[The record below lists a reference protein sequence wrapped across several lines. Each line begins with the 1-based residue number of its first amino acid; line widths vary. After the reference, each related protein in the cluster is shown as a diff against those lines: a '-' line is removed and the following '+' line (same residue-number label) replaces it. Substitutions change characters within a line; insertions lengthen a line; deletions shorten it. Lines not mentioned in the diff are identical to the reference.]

1 MSVVEFLLRVL
12 SELKPLLPCM
22 ATAIVL
28 TVVVLV
34 FLLLYSRN
42 IRVDSRRFRLAGL
55 FFGLNG
61 RCSLRLACAWLKLI
75 FMLVFVLGF
84 QKLSLLHYLML
95 LIPGVLS
102 ALCAGGIGRGISSL
116 LWLALQT
123 VGLLSVNLICGY
135 IRDLSGTAGFFLIY
149 AAMGL
154 FLILFIVYL
163 FLNEV
168 NSISVQRDAAASQVW
183 MRDGE

>member
-22 ATAIVL
+22 TAAAVLTAIA
-28 TVVVLV
+28 LV

-42 IRVDSRRFRLAGL
+42 IWVDSHRFRLAGL

-75 FMLVFVLGF
+75 FLLVFVLGF
-84 QKLSLLHYLML
+84 QKLGLLHYLVF
-95 LIPGVLS
+95 LIPGIIS
-102 ALCAGGIGRGISSL
+102 ALCAGGIGGRISSL
-116 LWLALQT
+116 LWLVLQG

-135 IRDLSGTAGFFLIY
+135 IRDLSGTAGFLLIY

-154 FLILFIVYL
+154 FLILFSVYL

-168 NSISVQRDAAASQVW
+168 NSISVQRDVAAPQVW
-183 MRDGE
+183 TQDEE

>member
-12 SELKPLLPCM
+12 LELKPLLPCM
-22 ATAIVL
+22 TAAIVL
-28 TVVVLV
+28 TVAVLV

-42 IRVDSRRFRLAGL
+42 IWVDSHRFRLAGL

-75 FMLVFVLGF
+75 FLLVFVLGF

-95 LIPGVLS
+95 LIPGTLS
-102 ALCAGGIGRGISSL
+102 ALCAGSIGGRIGSL

-154 FLILFIVYL
+154 FLILFSVYL

-168 NSISVQRDAAASQVW
+168 NAISAQRDVTAPQIWTQDV
-183 MRDGE
+183 E

>member
-12 SELKPLLPCM
+12 LELKPLLPCM
-22 ATAIVL
+22 TAAVGLTAIA
-28 TVVVLV
+28 LV

-42 IRVDSRRFRLAGL
+42 VWVDSRRFRLAGL
-55 FFGLNG
+55 FFGLSV

-75 FMLVFVLGF
+75 FLLVFVLGF
-84 QKLSLLHYLML
+84 QKLSLLHYLMF
-95 LIPGVLS
+95 LIPAIIS
-102 ALCAGGIGRGISSL
+102 ALCADGIGGRISSL
-116 LWLALQT
+116 LWMALQT

-135 IRDLSGTAGFFLIY
+135 IRDLSGTVGFLLIY

-154 FLILFIVYL
+154 FLILFSVYL

-168 NSISVQRDAAASQVW
+168 NAISMQRDVAAPQVW
-183 MRDGE
+183 TQDEE